1 MGWFDEQIKE
11 RIRTDNETVAQSFAR
26 MKASVVGNSA
36 IDAAFRND
44 REKAEDALETVF
56 HYYHIK
62 KQKIPKSLTNV
73 NDILEYAMRPS
84 GIMRKSVLLKEKW
97 YEDAV
102 GVFLGTKKDGE
113 LIALVPDK
121 FKGYYYYDASLGK
134 KVHINRNTA
143 KEISEEAFCFYKPL
157 PQREIGIKDL
167 LIFIVQSLSI
177 KDFVALGL
185 ATLFITFLGFIS
197 PAINNFI
204 FSELITSGSLSL
216 LLSTTLMLLGVAIST
231 LLLGITKSLILKRM
245 QTKMDIAVEAA
256 GMMRVLSMPTSFFK
270 SYTAGDLASRL
281 GSLST
286 LCSTLVNT
294 ILTTGLT
301 SLFSFAY
308 FSQMFRFAPV
318 LSWSAL
324 GVLVVTLAFSL
335 VGTLWQVRITQKKL
349 NLSIEEN
356 SLSYSLISGIQK
368 IKLTS
373 AENRAFGKWS
383 NVYSKLANYTYN
395 PPLFL
400 KLQGVFSTAISMIG
414 TVAIYYLAIISNVS
428 VADYL
433 SFTMSYGN
441 VSGALAQLVSIAA
454 TYASIGPILQ
464 VVKPILDNKPEIS
477 ENKSVVTNLNGNI
490 ELLNVTFRYNENSPV
505 VIDNLSLKI
514 KKGDYIAIVGKTGCG
529 KSTLVRL
536 LLGFEKPQSGNIFYD
551 DKNLNKL
558 DLKSV
563 RQNMGVVT
571 QDGKLFQGDI
581 FSNISVSAPDLT
593 MEEAWKVAETANA
606 ADMIRAMP
614 MGMHTIITEGSG
626 GISGGQ
632 KQRLMIARAIA
643 PKPKILIFDEA
654 TSALDNITQK
664 KISQALDNID
674 CTRIVIAH
682 RLSTIKNCNR
692 IIVLEQGHI
701 IEDGTYD
708 ELVNA
713 KGFFADL
720 VARQQLN
727 NT

>member
-11 RIRTDNETVAQSFAR
+11 RIKTDNETVAQSFAR

-44 REKAEDALETVF
+44 REKAEDALETIF

-84 GIMRKSVLLKEKW
+84 GIMRKNVLLKEKW

-134 KVHINRNTA
+134 KVHINKNTA
-143 KEISEEAFCFYKPL
+143 KDINEEAFCFYKPL

-197 PAINNFI
+197 PTINNFI
-204 FSELITSGSLSL
+204 FSKLITSGSLSL
-216 LLSTTLMLLGVAIST
+216 LFSTTLMLLGVAVST

-281 GSLST
+281 DSLST

-308 FSQMFRFAPV
+308 FSQMFRFAPS
-318 LSWSAL
+318 LSWLAL
-324 GVLVVTLAFSL
+324 GILVVTLVFSL
-335 VGTLWQVRITQKKL
+335 IGTLWQIKITQKRL

-373 AENRAFGKWS
+373 AENRAFGKWA

-414 TVAIYYLAIISNVS
+414 TVAIYYLAIINNVS
-428 VADYL
+428 VANYL

-477 ENKSVVTNLNGNI
+477 ENKSVVTSLKGNI
-490 ELLNVTFRYNENSPV
+490 ELINVTFRYNENSPV

-664 KISQALDNID
+664 KISQALDNIK

-708 ELVNA
+708 ELINA

-720 VARQQLN
+720 VARQQLDN
-727 NT
+727 I

>member
-11 RIRTDNETVAQSFAR
+11 RIKTDNETVAQSFAR

-44 REKAEDALETVF
+44 REKAEDALETIF

-84 GIMRKSVLLKEKW
+84 GIMRKNVLLKEKW

-143 KEISEEAFCFYKPL
+143 KEINEEAFCFYKPL

-197 PAINNFI
+197 PTINNFI
-204 FSELITSGSLSL
+204 FSKLITSGSLSL
-216 LLSTTLMLLGVAIST
+216 LFSTTLMLLGVAVST

-308 FSQMFRFAPV
+308 FSQMFRFAPS
-318 LSWSAL
+318 LSWLAL
-324 GVLVVTLAFSL
+324 GVLVVTLVFSL
-335 VGTLWQVRITQKKL
+335 IGTLWQIKITQKRL

-373 AENRAFGKWS
+373 AENRAFGKWA

-414 TVAIYYLAIISNVS
+414 TVAIYYLAVINNVS
-428 VADYL
+428 VANYL

-477 ENKSVVTNLNGNI
+477 ENKSVVTSLNGNI
-490 ELLNVTFRYNENSPV
+490 ELMNVTFRYNESSPV

-514 KKGDYIAIVGKTGCG
+514 NKGDYIAIVGKTGCG

-551 DKNLNKL
+551 NKNLNKL

-581 FSNISVSAPDLT
+581 FSNISVSASNLT

-664 KISQALDNID
+664 KISQALDNIK

-708 ELVNA
+708 ELINA

-720 VARQQLN
+720 VARQQLD